1 MAMVA
6 YWTLIIGGVILCIGI
21 LGQFFGVRRG
31 PKLHPEDKRR
41 AKLVLTIGSTVVA
54 LWVVFFAVAHLMR
67 LQVVGRW

>member
-1 MAMVA
+1 MVA
-6 YWTLIIGGVILCIGI
+6 YWTLIVGGVILCIGI
-21 LGQFFGVRRG
+21 LGQFVGLRRG
-31 PKLHPEDKRR
+31 PKLHQEDKSR